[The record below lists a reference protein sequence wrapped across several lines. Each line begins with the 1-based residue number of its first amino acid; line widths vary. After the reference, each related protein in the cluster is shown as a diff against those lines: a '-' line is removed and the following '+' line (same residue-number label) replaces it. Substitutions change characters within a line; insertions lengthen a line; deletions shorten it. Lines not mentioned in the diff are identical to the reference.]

1 MKKYTKRTI
10 SGVSTVAI
18 AAGTIGSALLS
29 IGSASAAPPVVLP
42 TCDATIS
49 DAAMTSR
56 LAAYNTSKTS
66 AYKSTPAYK
75 ALKKKV
81 TDATTALK
89 KVNAGKATTKAA
101 KASKTKKVAAATKVL
116 NTAKGFESKALNA
129 VYVKSFSGSA
139 VPDAVVASSSSGAEG
154 NWTFG
159 QYTTRVFV
167 RNGALIN
174 LCYSVDESDAY
185 ASNDLDVVSYM
196 TEEDKTLSLTYQYG
210 DLQLL
215 PTLRTEALKSP
226 AKSRAA
232 INQNLVSWLQ
242 SIDDTISEI
251 GANSGCTYTVQ
262 GFQQSLQA
270 ALVAAKL
277 PA

>member
-1 MKKYTKRTI
+1 M
-10 SGVSTVAI
+10 
-18 AAGTIGSALLS
+18 
-29 IGSASAAPPVVLP
+29 GSASAAVVALP
-42 TCDATIS
+42 TCDATVS
-49 DAAMTSR
+49 DATMTSS
-56 LAAYNTSKTS
+56 LAAYNASKTS

-89 KVNAGKATTKAA
+89 KANAVKASTKAA
-101 KASKTKKVAAATKVL
+101 KATKAKKVAAATKVL
-116 NTAKGFESKALNA
+116 NTAKGFESKAVNA
-129 VYVKSFSGSA
+129 IYVNSFSGVA
-139 VPDAVVASSSSGAEG
+139 VPTAVPATSSSGAGG

-167 RNGALIN
+167 RNGAMID
-174 LCYSVDESDAY
+174 LCYSVDESDAF
-185 ASNDLDVVSYM
+185 AANDLEVVSYM

-210 DLQLL
+210 ELQLL
-215 PTLRTEALKSP
+215 PSLRTEALKSP

-232 INQNLVSWLQ
+232 INGNLVTWLQ
-242 SIDDTISEI
+242 SLDDTITEI